1 MSQQE
6 VDYHTTITNPDV
18 QKALA
23 IGINQ
28 MVDIAHGVAV
38 QSGWWLPKGEAKKA
52 LGLLSEDTL
61 TMSQEVRD
69 LLLQVATK
77 PRNVG
82 EALALVHSE
91 VSEAMEAARKN
102 LNDDHLTDRK
112 GLEVELGDAVIR
124 IFDLAGGLGLDL
136 GGAIVEKM
144 AYNTK
149 RADHKPE
156 NREMDGGKQ
165 F

>member
-52 LGLLSEDTL
+52 LELLNDNTL

-77 PRNVG
+77 PRNAP
-82 EALALVHSE
+82 EQIALIHSE
-91 VSEAMEAARKN
+91 ASEMMEGVRKDLMDDKLPHRKMEEVEAADIILRVM
-102 LNDDHLTDRK
+102 DYC
-112 GLEVELGDAVIR
+112 
-124 IFDLAGGLGLDL
+124 GGRGLDL
-136 GGAIVEKM
+136 GGALVEKL
-144 AYNTK
+144 AFNTK
-149 RADHKPE
+149 RDDHKLE
-156 NREMDGGKQ
+156 NRELDGGKQ

>member
-1 MSQQE
+1 MLKT
-6 VDYHTTITNPDV
+6 DYHQAVANPQV
-18 QKALA
+18 QKSLA
-23 IGINQ
+23 VSINQ
-28 MVDIAHGVAV
+28 MVEICHGVAA

-52 LGLLSEDTL
+52 LELLSDDTL

-124 IFDLAGGLGLDL
+124 IFDLAGGLGLDI

-149 RADHKPE
+149 RADHKLE
-156 NREMDGGKQ
+156 NRELDGGKQ

>member
-1 MSQQE
+1 MTQQT
-6 VDYHTTITNPDV
+6 DYHKAIAATEV
-18 QKALA
+18 KEALA
-23 IGINQ
+23 AGINQ
-28 MVDIAHGVAV
+28 MVDFAHGVAV
-38 QSGWWLPKGEAKKA
+38 QSGWWLPKGEAKMA
-52 LGLLSEDTL
+52 LELLNDDSL
-61 TMSQEVRD
+61 TMEQEVRD

-156 NREMDGGKQ
+156 NREKDGGKQ

>member
-1 MSQQE
+1 MTQQT
-6 VDYHTTITNPDV
+6 DYHKAIAATEV
-18 QKALA
+18 QEALA
-23 IGINQ
+23 AGINQ
-28 MVDIAHGVAV
+28 MVDFAHGVAS
-38 QSGWWLPKGEAKKA
+38 QSGWWLPKGEAKTA
-52 LGLLSEDTL
+52 LAMLNDHDLDIA
-61 TMSQEVRD
+61 QEVRD

-82 EALALVHSE
+82 EALALIHSE
-91 VSEAMEAARKN
+91 VSEAMEAARKD

-156 NREMDGGKQ
+156 NREKDGGKQ

>member
-1 MSQQE
+1 MTQQT
-6 VDYHTTITNPDV
+6 DYHKAIAATEV
-18 QKALA
+18 KEALA
-23 IGINQ
+23 AGINQ
-28 MVDIAHGVAV
+28 MVDFAHGVAA
-38 QSGWWLPKGEAKKA
+38 QSGWWSPKGEAKKA
-52 LGLLSEDTL
+52 LELLNDDSI
-61 TMSQEVRD
+61 TMEQGVRD

-156 NREMDGGKQ
+156 NREKDGGKQ